1 MSRKAVILAGGKGS
15 RLGPYTTV
23 LPKPLLPVGDRAIL
37 DVVVGQLRLAG
48 FNDITLA
55 VDHLARLIK
64 IVFGDG
70 SDHGVRIGYSEAES
84 PRGTAGA
91 LRAIEGLDEPFLAM
105 NGDVLTTLDY
115 GTLLEAHTNAG
126 NVLTLASQRRV
137 VPVDYGVLR
146 VNESS
151 VEPTTPIVDYDEKP
165 EIHYTVS
172 MGVYAISPR
181 ALRYVPAEEHLD
193 IPDLVQRLIEA
204 GEPVGS
210 YRYDGLWLDLGRSED
225 YERAIDEYGPAR
237 PGQEPAAASPA
248 PPPSPAPAVAA
259 PPSLGVARGRRSTAD
274 SPTGLR
280 R

>member
-1 MSRKAVILAGGKGS
+1 MSMSRKAVILAGGRGS

-48 FNDITLA
+48 FDDITLA

-70 SDHGVRIGYSEAES
+70 SDHGVRIGYSEAET
-84 PRGTAGA
+84 PLGTAGA
-91 LRAIEGLDEPFLAM
+91 LRAIEGLDEPFIAM

-115 GTLLEAHTNAG
+115 ESLYEAHLNAG
-126 NVLTLASQRRV
+126 NVLTLASQQRV

-146 VNESS
+146 VNENNSQ
-151 VEPTTPIVDYDEKP
+151 PTTPIVDYEEKP

-172 MGVYAISPR
+172 MGVYVISPP
-181 ALRYVPAEEHLD
+181 ALRYVPAEGHLD

-204 GEPVGS
+204 GERVGS
-210 YRYDGLWLDLGRSED
+210 YHYDGLWLDIGRSED
-225 YERAIDEYGPAR
+225 YERAIDEYGPPR
-237 PGQEPAAASPA
+237 PGQEPTTESPVL
-248 PPPSPAPAVAA
+248 PPSPAPVGAQ
-259 PPSLGVARGRRSTAD
+259 PSFADRPRLKIRR
-274 SPTGLR
+274 R
-280 R
+280 